1 MKGANSIKDQS
12 LTNRLLPCTLHIL
25 LPIPLLP
32 MVLLSLYF
40 YPFSPSPSPPTK
52 LPSSSST
59 STPLPPSAVLADKD
73 KDYVFDTPCDYSN
86 GRWVGDKRDPLYNGT
101 TCATIKESQNCMI
114 NGRQDSSYLYW
125 RWKPY
130 QCHLPRFEPNTFLQL
145 ITNKHLAFVGDSL
158 ARNQI
163 ESLLCLLATV
173 SAPKRVHHKGS
184 RRWHFASHNASL
196 SLYWSPFL
204 VQGVQRSN
212 TGPLHNVIHLDRNE
226 KWTKDVDEMDLI
238 VLSVG
243 NWFLVPSVYYEGG
256 KVLGCLNCEG
266 LEYSDIGFYGP
277 LRKALRATLNRIIEK
292 KVDKGNG
299 VNVIVRTF
307 SPSHFE
313 GDWDKEGSCPKT
325 RPYVKGEMKVG
336 EVDEEIRRI
345 EMEEVENA
353 KVKAK
358 EFRGF
363 SFEALDVTKLSWL
376 RPDGHPGAYMNHF
389 PFGNGV
395 SGHVQ
400 NDCVHWCLPGPID
413 SWNEILLEMIKTQ
426 DSRLSLFNLSH

>member
-1 MKGANSIKDQS
+1 MRGANSIKDQS
-12 LTNRLLPCTLHIL
+12 LIKRLLPCTLHIL

-32 MVLLSLYF
+32 IILLSLYF
-40 YPFSPSPSPPTK
+40 YPFSLPSSPPTK
-52 LPSSSST
+52 LSPPSST
-59 STPLPPSAVLADKD
+59 STPLLPSAEKG
-73 KDYVFDTPCDYSN
+73 YVCDTPCDYSN
-86 GRWVGDKRDPLYNGT
+86 GRWVRDKRDPLYNGT
-101 TCATIKESQNCMI
+101 TCATIKESQNCII

-125 RWKPY
+125 RWKPN

-145 ITNKHLAFVGDSL
+145 IVNKHLAFVGDSL

-163 ESLLCLLATV
+163 ESLLCLLSTV

-184 RRWHFASHNASL
+184 RRWYFASHNASV

-212 TGPLHNVIHLDRNE
+212 TGPLHNIVHLDRNE
-226 KWTKDVDEMDLI
+226 KWAKDVHEMDLI

-243 NWFLVPSVYYEGG
+243 NWFLVPSVFYEGG

-266 LEYSDIGFYGP
+266 LGYTDIGFYGP
-277 LRKALRATLNRIIEK
+277 LRKALRATLSSIIEK
-292 KVDKGNG
+292 KGGKGNG

-307 SPSHFE
+307 SPSHFD
-313 GDWDKEGSCPKT
+313 GDWDKEGTCSKT
-325 RPYVKGEMKVG
+325 RPYMKEMKVG

-358 EFRGF
+358 EFGGF
-363 SFEALDVTKLSWL
+363 SLEALDVTKLSWL

-389 PFGNGV
+389 PFGP
-395 SGHVQ
+395 GHVQ

-413 SWNEILLEMIKTQ
+413 SWNEILLEMMKSQ
-426 DSRLSLFNLSH
+426 ECRLSLVNLSSSH